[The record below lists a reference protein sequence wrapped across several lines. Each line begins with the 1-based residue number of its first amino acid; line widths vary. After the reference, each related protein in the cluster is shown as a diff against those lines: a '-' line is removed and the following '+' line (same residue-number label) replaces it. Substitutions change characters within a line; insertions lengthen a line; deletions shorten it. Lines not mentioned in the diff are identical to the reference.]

1 MSTCWPLLLIPCVL
15 LAASALAAARGATPL
30 RLQITGEL
38 PFTAE
43 ELEQA
48 AGARLAMSAET
59 GAAVVIVGPAD
70 ETGVHLRMGDRQTV
84 VLVGARAG
92 LAAARIVALAIAELA
107 AEVPGGASALQPE
120 PAPPAADAAA
130 GRGPP
135 AIAAPAPSLPPR
147 ALAPHGSPA
156 RISVALG
163 ASKGM
168 DVIEPLTGTC
178 EADVTFALPHFDVAA
193 GLGIWDVP
201 TRNAGRADEASFVAG
216 VVRAS
221 AGWQSGPV
229 QLLLGPFVAPYRLEG
244 GVNHT
249 GVLAGGG
256 AMLRGG
262 WRFAAAPRVQVF
274 GSLRVDAF
282 ANRVRVSLVGAEP
295 SFASP
300 RLGVGVGVGV
310 GWDLGN

>member
-1 MSTCWPLLLIPCVL
+1 MSHRWPLPLVPCAL
-15 LAASALAAARGATPL
+15 LAASAPVAASAATAIQL
-30 RLQITGEL
+30 RTTGGL

-70 ETGVHLRMGDRQTV
+70 EAGVQVRMGDRRTV
-84 VLVGARAG
+84 VVVGARAG
-92 LAAARIVALAIAELA
+92 LAAARIVALAIAEF
-107 AEVPGGASALQPE
+107 
-120 PAPPAADAAA
+120 AADAPADA
-130 GRGPP
+130 STAQPADAPTTSR
-135 AIAAPAPSLPPR
+135 AIAAAIPPPASPP
-147 ALAPHGSPA
+147 PHPPA

-163 ASKGM
+163 GSKGL
-168 DVIEPLTGTC
+168 DATEPLTGTC
-178 EADVTFALPHFDVAA
+178 EADVTLPLSRFDVV
-193 GLGIWDVP
+193 GTLGVWDVP
-201 TRNAGRADEASFVAG
+201 TRHAGLPDEASFVAG

-221 AGWQSGPV
+221 AGWRSGPW

-244 GVNHT
+244 GVDHT

-256 AMLRGG
+256 AMVRVGR
-262 WRFAAAPRVQVF
+262 RFAAAPKVQMF
-274 GSLRVDAF
+274 GSFRVDAF
-282 ANRVRVSLVGAEP
+282 ANRVRVSVVGAEA

-300 RLGVGVGVGV
+300 RLAAAVAVGV

>member
-1 MSTCWPLLLIPCVL
+1 MSTRWPLPLVPCAL
-15 LAASALAAARGATPL
+15 LAASAPVAASAATAIQL
-30 RLQITGEL
+30 RTTGGL

-70 ETGVHLRMGDRQTV
+70 EAGVQVRMGDRRTV
-84 VLVGARAG
+84 VVVGARAG

-107 AEVPGGASALQPE
+107 AD
-120 PAPPAADAAA
+120 APADASTAQ
-130 GRGPP
+130 P
-135 AIAAPAPSLPPR
+135 AAAPAPKAPAAIAAAIPPPASPPPR
-147 ALAPHGSPA
+147 PPVT
-156 RISVALG
+156 ISVALG
-163 ASKGM
+163 GAKGL
-168 DVIEPLTGTC
+168 DAAEPLTGTC
-178 EADVTFALPHFDVAA
+178 EADVTLPLSRFDVV
-193 GLGIWDVP
+193 GTLGVWEVP
-201 TRNAGRADEASFVAG
+201 TRHAGLPDEASFVAG

-221 AGWQSGPV
+221 AGWRSGPW

-244 GVNHT
+244 GVDHT

-256 AMLRGG
+256 AMVRVGS
-262 WRFAAAPRVQVF
+262 RFAAAPKVQVF
-274 GSLRVDAF
+274 GSFRVDAF
-282 ANRVRVSLVGAEP
+282 ANRVRVSVVGAEA

-300 RLGVGVGVGV
+300 RLAAAVAVGV

>member
-1 MSTCWPLLLIPCVL
+1 MSHRWPLPLVPCAL
-15 LAASALAAARGATPL
+15 LAASAPVAASAATAIQL
-30 RLQITGEL
+30 RTTGGL

-70 ETGVHLRMGDRQTV
+70 EAGVQVRMGDRRTV
-84 VLVGARAG
+84 VVVGARAG

-107 AEVPGGASALQPE
+107 AD
-120 PAPPAADAAA
+120 APADASTAQ
-130 GRGPP
+130 P
-135 AIAAPAPSLPPR
+135 AAAPAPKAPAAIAAAIPPPASPPPR
-147 ALAPHGSPA
+147 PPVT
-156 RISVALG
+156 ISVALG
-163 ASKGM
+163 GAKGL
-168 DVIEPLTGTC
+168 DAAEPLTGTC
-178 EADVTFALPHFDVAA
+178 EADVTLPLSRFDVV
-193 GLGIWDVP
+193 GTLGVWEVP
-201 TRNAGRADEASFVAG
+201 TRHAGLPDEASFVAG

-221 AGWQSGPV
+221 AGWRSGPW

-244 GVNHT
+244 GVDHT

-256 AMLRGG
+256 AMVRVGS
-262 WRFAAAPRVQVF
+262 RFAAAPKVQVF
-274 GSLRVDAF
+274 GSFRVDAF
-282 ANRVRVSLVGAEP
+282 ANRVRVSVVGAEA

-300 RLGVGVGVGV
+300 RLAAAVAVGV